1 MFTVFEIAVWRKV
14 GIMISRVGRREQ
26 RGLNEKE
33 LQVNLCNMFS
43 IFIFNEYYLFA

>member
-1 MFTVFEIAVWRKV
+1 MFTIFEIAVWRKV
-14 GIMISRVGRREQ
+14 GIMNSRVGRREQ

-33 LQVNLCNMFS
+33 MQVNLYNMFS